1 MSSQANAKTQ
11 NPGPIRVALVED
23 NAGFRESLCTLIQS
37 TAGFSCVGAVGNA
50 EEGLKEIPGL
60 EPDVVLMDIHLPHM
74 SGIECVRQLKEKLP
88 DTRIVMLTVFAD
100 REHIFQALLAGA
112 SGYLSKRTAPADLLK
127 AIQEVQCGGAPMS
140 SDIAARVVEYFNQK
154 GTAAPPPEV
163 RLSPREQEIL
173 ELLAQGYLYKEIA
186 DRLHIA
192 FDTVQWHIRHIYQ
205 KLHVRSRSQAIAKYL
220 RHDPLP

>member
-1 MSSQANAKTQ
+1 
-11 NPGPIRVALVED
+11 
-23 NAGFRESLCTLIQS
+23 
-37 TAGFSCVGAVGNA
+37 
-50 EEGLKEIPGL
+50 
-60 EPDVVLMDIHLPHM
+60 MDIHLPRM

-88 DTRIVMLTVFAD
+88 DARILMLTVFAD

-112 SGYLSKRTAPADLLK
+112 SGYVSKRTAPADLLK
-127 AIQEVQCGGAPMS
+127 AIEEVRGGGAPMS

-154 GTAAPPPEV
+154 GAAAPATEAG
-163 RLSPREQEIL
+163 LSPREQEIL

-186 DRLHIA
+186 DRLSIA